1 MKDKIIKFIKKNPF
15 LYNLG
20 KKVNQILNK
29 TNKVQ
34 KNNSDTIYYTYILDD
49 ENELETIKE
58 HYKNN
63 RKDNTKLLII
73 NTNPENKI
81 KIHFWMRNNLDI
93 SFADINYFK
102 KYKTKMLLE
111 KMELVNY
118 KNDNVNEILSYIK

>member
-20 KKVNQILNK
+20 KKVNQILSK

-34 KNNSDTIYYTYILDD
+34 KNNSDTIYYTYILND
-49 ENELETIKE
+49 EKELEVIKE
-58 HYKNN
+58 HYKKNK
-63 RKDNTKLLII
+63 KDNSKLLII
-73 NTNPENKI
+73 NINPDNNI

-118 KNDNVNEILSYIK
+118 KNDNQNEMLSYIK